1 MRIVFFGC
9 DDFAAINLEQLIKDG
24 HKVVGLV
31 TQPDKPK
38 GRGLRVPYSPTKQLA
53 FAHGI
58 AVFQPDTLKKAAF
71 VEKISWFQ
79 ADIFVVV
86 AYGKFLPCE
95 VLALPKYFCVNVH
108 ASLLPKYR
116 GAAPI
121 NFAIMNGETTTGVT
135 VIKVSPVMDAGEII
149 VQEACPISDDM
160 TSVELRL
167 LLARMGAKL
176 LSVTLPRIKEGSYS
190 LQKQDEALTTHA
202 PKMHKDLGHIRWDRT
217 AKEIHDLVR
226 GVQPWPGAFTFWRGY
241 RLKILEAVASEAQVK
256 GKFGEIVE
264 LHKDGFYVQAAD
276 RAVLVKRVHPANSH
290 VMDARAF
297 LAGHRLAVGEM
308 LG

>member
-9 DDFAAINLEQLIKDG
+9 DDFAAINLKQLIQDG

-38 GRGLRVPYSPTKQLA
+38 GRGLRVPYSPTKELA
-53 FAHGI
+53 FRHGI
-58 AVFQPDTLKKAAF
+58 AVFQPNTLQNPAF
-71 VEKISWFQ
+71 VEKIGWFH
-79 ADIFVVV
+79 ADLFVVV
-86 AYGKFLPCE
+86 AYGKFLPE
-95 VLALPKYFCVNVH
+95 EILALPGHFCVNVH

-121 NFAIMNGETTTGVT
+121 NFAIMNGEATTGVT
-135 VIKVSPVMDAGEII
+135 IIKVSATMDAGDII
-149 VQEACPISDDM
+149 TQESCPIPDDM
-160 TSVELRL
+160 TSVDLRL
-167 LLARMGAKL
+167 QLAHMGAKL
-176 LSVTLPRIKEGSYS
+176 LSVTIPRIKAGQYS
-190 LQKQDEALTTHA
+190 LQKQEEVLVTYA

-241 RLKILEAVASEAQVK
+241 RFKILDAVASEAQTK

-290 VMDARAF
+290 AMDARAF

>member
-9 DDFAAINLEQLIKDG
+9 DDFAAIHLEQLIKDG

-38 GRGLRVPYSPTKQLA
+38 GRGLRVPYSLTKQLA
-53 FAHGI
+53 FLNGI
-58 AVFQPDTLKKAAF
+58 AVFQPDTLKHPAF
-71 VEKISWFQ
+71 VEKIGWFH

-86 AYGKFLPCE
+86 AYGNFLPE
-95 VLALPKYFCVNVH
+95 DILSLPKHFCVNVH

-121 NFAIMNGETTTGVT
+121 NYAVMNGEAVTGVT
-135 VIKVSPVMDAGEII
+135 VIKINSKMDGGDII
-149 VQEACPISDDM
+149 AQQACPIPDDM

-167 LLARMGAKL
+167 QLARMGAEL
-176 LSVTLPRIKEGSYS
+176 LSATLPRIKDGHYS
-190 LQKQDEALTTHA
+190 LQKQDEALVTYA
-202 PKMHKDLGHIRWDRT
+202 PKMHKDLGHICWEKT
-217 AKEIHDLVR
+217 AREIHDLVR
-226 GVQPWPGAFTFWRGY
+226 GVQPWPGAFTFWRGN
-241 RLKILEAVASEAQVK
+241 RLKILEAVSADAQAK
-256 GKFGEIVE
+256 GKTGEIVE

-290 VMDARAF
+290 AMDARAF
-297 LAGHRLAVGEM
+297 LAGHRLTVGEM